1 MILGL
6 DLRCLPQ
13 DGSPGAGVA
22 HAAREL
28 TRIMVRLYPEISWIA
43 YLPEGAAWD
52 EEAEQLRQCEIIR
65 LKQNSGA
72 ALRQALKIAPCNKL
86 FVPSGSVAP
95 GLRVPSIPWVHD
107 VAIFRSSSWFPQS
120 LFRRALTTRLFLRGV
135 KQAPFVFSVSEFT
148 KQELC
153 GLAKIE
159 ESKVIV
165 TQEGGDMVLSELAH
179 TDLAESKRRARLRL
193 ADRGVT
199 QPFILWMGTLEPRK
213 NVETLIHAWME
224 ASSDFSQPVDLVIAG
239 KDGWKLGSI
248 HRALALGVAFKGEGS
263 SRLHRIQSILD
274 DDRRDLL
281 LAAEVVA
288 LPSWHEGFGLVALEA
303 MQAGTAVIVS
313 EEGGMKEIVGETGIV
328 LPPWDI
334 SAWSAALVGIMQDA
348 EARQSLAREGMSRSQ
363 GFTWDRVARI
373 VVERLTESV

>member
-1 MILGL
+1 
-6 DLRCLPQ
+6 
-13 DGSPGAGVA
+13 
-22 HAAREL
+22 
-28 TRIMVRLYPEISWIA
+28 
-43 YLPEGAAWD
+43 
-52 EEAEQLRQCEIIR
+52 
-65 LKQNSGA
+65 
-72 ALRQALKIAPCNKL
+72 
-86 FVPSGSVAP
+86 
-95 GLRVPSIPWVHD
+95 
-107 VAIFRSSSWFPQS
+107 
-120 LFRRALTTRLFLRGV
+120 
-135 KQAPFVFSVSEFT
+135 
-148 KQELC
+148 
-153 GLAKIE
+153 
-159 ESKVIV
+159 
-165 TQEGGDMVLSELAH
+165 
-179 TDLAESKRRARLRL
+179 
-193 ADRGVT
+193 
-199 QPFILWMGTLEPRK
+199 
-213 NVETLIHAWME
+213 ME

-248 HRALALGVAFKGEGS
+248 HRALALGVAFKGEGG